1 MNLTE
6 IKTIAKAQGSNAR
19 NLKKTD
25 LIRTIQ
31 KTEGNFDCDCYGS
44 EKSGFCDQM
53 NCLWRADCLVSSVK
67 VPA

>member
-6 IKTIAKAQGSNAR
+6 IKTIAKVQGINAR

-31 KTEGNFDCDCYGS
+31 KTEGNFDCYGS

-53 NCLWRADCLVSSVK
+53 NCLWRADCLDFSK
-67 VPA
+67 N

>member
-6 IKTIAKAQGSNAR
+6 IKTIAKAQGINAR

-31 KTEGNFDCDCYGS
+31 KTEGNFDCYGS
-44 EKSGFCDQM
+44 ESSDFCDQV

-67 VPA
+67 VSA